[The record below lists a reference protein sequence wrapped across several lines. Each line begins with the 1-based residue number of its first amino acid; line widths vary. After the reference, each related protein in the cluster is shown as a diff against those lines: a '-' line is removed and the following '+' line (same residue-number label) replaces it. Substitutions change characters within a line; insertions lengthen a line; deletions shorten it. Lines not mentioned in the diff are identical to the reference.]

1 MDEQTAYPAFFPPD
15 VRTVASDRPGR
26 VSADGAGRPVRA
38 VAVTELP
45 VLSKVAGLQALLAL
59 VPDSGN
65 PARTGAA
72 VVLLVPSAAVRA
84 DRTAVVVDRE
94 ASAAV
99 DDAPAGASP
108 ARFAALFSVV
118 RAVVPL
124 SEAAEWAVL
133 PDRSSSGAE

>member
-1 MDEQTAYPAFFPPD
+1 MAYPVFFRPD

-26 VSADGAGRPVRA
+26 ALAVGAGPPVTA
-38 VAVTELP
+38 VEVPELR
-45 VLSKVAGLQALLAL
+45 VSSKVSDLRALLAL
-59 VPDSGN
+59 VPHSGN

-99 DDAPAGASP
+99 DDAPDAASP
-108 ARFAALFSVV
+108 ARFAALFFVV

-124 SEAAEWAVL
+124 SAAAEWAVL

>member
-1 MDEQTAYPAFFPPD
+1 MAYPAFFPPD

-26 VSADGAGRPVRA
+26 VLADAAGLLVTA
-38 VAVTELP
+38 VAVPELP
-45 VLSKVAGLQALLAL
+45 VLSKAADLQALLAL

-65 PARTGAA
+65 PARTGVA
-72 VVLLVPSAAVRA
+72 VVLLLVPSAAVRA

-94 ASAAV
+94 ALAAV
-99 DDAPAGASP
+99 DDAPDAASP
-108 ARFAALFSVV
+108 ARFAALFFVV

-124 SEAAEWAVL
+124 SEAAEWAAL